1 MSTNT
6 PVVVDYF
13 SDVLCVWAWIA
24 QPRLDELHQQWGQ
37 QVSVRHRYVDIFGD
51 TTSKIPTQW
60 GEQDGYAKFH
70 QHIEKASAPF
80 EHVSIHPA
88 VWRETKPHSS
98 MLAHTVLK
106 ATEIVAGQSKLEQLA
121 RELRQQFFGQG
132 KNIGE
137 LDVLLEIAGQLGI
150 AGDDLLNVMND
161 GRAIAALSQDL
172 RNAQAL
178 GVKGSPTWVINEGRQ
193 LLYGNVGYRILN
205 ANIEELVKNPA
216 EEASWC

>member
-1 MSTNT
+1 MTANT

-24 QPRLDELHQQWGQ
+24 QPRLDELHQQWGKQ
-37 QVSVRHRYVDIFGD
+37 IRVRHRYVDIFGD
-51 TTSKIPTQW
+51 TASKIPSQW
-60 GEQDGYAKFH
+60 GELDGYDKFH
-70 QHIEKASAPF
+70 QHLEKAGAPF
-80 EHVSIHPA
+80 DHVSIHPS
-88 VWRETKPHSS
+88 VWHQTKPHSS
-98 MLAHTVLK
+98 MLAHTILK
-106 ATEIVAGQSKLEQLA
+106 ATEIVAGQNTLELLA

-132 KNIGE
+132 RNIGE
-137 LDVLLEIAGQLGI
+137 LEVLLEIADTLDI
-150 AGDDLLNVMND
+150 VGDDLLSVMND

-172 RNAQAL
+172 RSAQAL

-216 EEASWC
+216 DEASWC